1 MQQSIKHLDVSLL
14 EMIRSCHTPLL
25 DNVFLF
31 ITSLGNPSVLIPLC
45 VIVTGYLAYS
55 KKFDS
60 LRFFM
65 LGVGGAA
72 LLNLIL
78 KAAFRRDRPALWQT
92 LITETNFSFP
102 SGHAMASSAFIF
114 CVIAMLWNTRWRLPS
129 IIIGGFL
136 LLLIGLS
143 RLYLGV
149 HYPSDVIAGWLG
161 GDLWVLLVFVVL
173 SRAYGRHNTSLSPS
187 YKK

>member
-1 MQQSIKHLDVSLL
+1 MQQSIKSLDVSFL
-14 EMIRSCHTPLL
+14 ESLRFYHTPFL
-25 DNVFLF
+25 DSLFLF
-31 ITSLGNPSVLIPLC
+31 FTSLGNPSVLIPLC
-45 VIVTGYLAYS
+45 IVIAGYLAYS
-55 KKFDS
+55 RQYEH
-60 LRFFM
+60 LRFFI
-65 LGVGGAA
+65 LDVGGAA
-72 LLNLIL
+72 VFNLIL

-92 LITETNFSFP
+92 LITETNYSFP

-114 CVIAMLWNTRWRLPS
+114 CVIVMLWNTRWRLPS

-149 HYPSDVIAGWLG
+149 HYPSDIIAGWLG
-161 GDLWVLLVFVVL
+161 GGMWVLLVFVVL
-173 SRAYGRHNTSLSPS
+173 SRIYRRQNISP